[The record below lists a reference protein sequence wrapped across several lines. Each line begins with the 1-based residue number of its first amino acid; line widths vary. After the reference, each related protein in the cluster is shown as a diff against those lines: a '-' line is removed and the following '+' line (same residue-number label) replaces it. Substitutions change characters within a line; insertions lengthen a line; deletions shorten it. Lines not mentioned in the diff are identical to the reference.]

1 MKKKKVLKENCKVK
15 KLNEKIR
22 SKNAYLFRITAKL
35 KNKILFDVKDREEIK
50 SFMMQE
56 KESLISENEKLSNV
70 NKNIKK

>member
-1 MKKKKVLKENCKVK
+1 MHIYEKESLKENCKVI

-22 SKNAYLFRITAKL
+22 SKNACLFRETAKL

-56 KESLISENEKLSNV
+56 KESLISEN
-70 NKNIKK
+70 